1 MISNQKTLQPGF
13 SYIEM
18 LVVLIMM
25 GLLMTMV
32 GPQVM
37 KLFGRGKSTITKN
50 SLRLVQ
56 QGIQEYKM
64 DCGKLPERLE
74 DLMKKPEGASN
85 WNGPYAG
92 RENSETPELPKDG
105 WDNDLVYKL
114 TPGTKPGYELYSN
127 GDPEQE
133 EDRIYASK

>member
-1 MISNQKTLQPGF
+1 MISKKTLQPGF

-25 GLLMTMV
+25 GILMTMV
-32 GPQVM
+32 GPRVM
-37 KLFGRGKSTITKN
+37 SLFGRGRSTTTKN
-50 SLRLVQ
+50 ALRLVQ
-56 QGIQEYKM
+56 QGLQEYKM
-64 DCGKLPERLE
+64 DVGKYPDRLE
-74 DLMKKPEGASN
+74 DLIKKPEGASN

-92 RENSETPELPKDG
+92 RETENPELPKDG

-114 TPGTKPGYELYSN
+114 TPGAKPPYELYSN
-127 GDPEQE
+127 GDPEKE